1 MIISTGSIAL
11 DTTRTPFQTI
21 ERALGGAASFFS
33 YCATYFSPVRLVGVV
48 GEDFP
53 AEHWKLL
60 QDKGIDLAGVKKE
73 GRTMFC
79 DWNYHHDLHTRE
91 YNKLELNSLASFKP
105 TVPMNWTKT
114 PYVYLGTTL
123 PEQQLSI
130 LKQVRNPSFTL
141 MDTIEY
147 YIDHDRKNLD
157 EVIAKVDC
165 VLLNDVEARKY
176 ANSANLIKA
185 AKYVLDKGPKMVLIK
200 KGENGCIL
208 FTANTILPS
217 AAFPL
222 ETIIDPTGAGDSF
235 AGGFLGHIARKGSR
249 DVQTLKEAM
258 AYGHVMGSFAVE
270 DFGLRR
276 LQTLTPGQ
284 LQSRYNLYKQM
295 VCF

>member
-1 MIISTGSIAL
+1 MIIATGSIAL

-21 ERALGGAASFFS
+21 EKALGGAGSFFS
-33 YCATYFSPVRLVGVV
+33 YCSSFFTPTRLVGVV

-53 AEHWKLL
+53 AQHWKLL

-73 GRTMFC
+73 GLTMFC
-79 DWNYHHDLHTRE
+79 DWNYHHDLNTRD
-91 YNKLELNSLASFKP
+91 YNKLELNSLLTYRP
-105 TVPMNWTKT
+105 VVPITWTKT
-114 PYVYLGTTL
+114 PYLYLGTTV
-123 PEQQLSI
+123 PEQQLSV
-130 LKQVRNPSFTL
+130 LKQVKNPLFTL

-157 EVIAKVDC
+157 EVMAKVDA

-176 ANSANLIKA
+176 ANTPNLVKA
-185 AKYVLDKGPKMVLIK
+185 AKYVLDRGPKMVIIK
-200 KGENGCIL
+200 KGENGCTL
-208 FTANTILPS
+208 FTPTAILPS

-222 ETIIDPTGAGDSF
+222 ENIIDPTGAGDSF
-235 AGGFLGHIARKGSR
+235 AGGFLGHIAKMGKR

-258 AYGHVMGSFAVE
+258 AYGHVMGSYAVE

-276 LQTLTPGQ
+276 LKALTAGQ

>member
-1 MIISTGSIAL
+1 MIICTGSIAL

-21 ERALGGAASFFS
+21 EKALGGAGSFFS
-33 YCATYFSPVRLVGVV
+33 YCASYFTPIRLVGVV

-53 AEHWKLL
+53 PTHWKLL
-60 QDKGIDLAGVKKE
+60 QDKGIDMTGVKKE
-73 GRTMFC
+73 GTTFFC

-105 TVPMNWTKT
+105 VVPINWAKT

-123 PEQQLSI
+123 PEQQLSM
-130 LKQVRNPSFTL
+130 LKQVKNPLFTL

-147 YIDHDRKNLD
+147 YIDHDRKALD
-157 EVIAKVDC
+157 EVIARVDG

-185 AKYVLDKGPKMVLIK
+185 AKFVLDKGPKMVLVK
-200 KGENGCIL
+200 KGENGCVL
-208 FTANTILPS
+208 FTRNTILPS
-217 AAFPL
+217 PAFPL
-222 ETIIDPTGAGDSF
+222 ETVNDPTGAGDSF
-235 AGGFLGHIARKGSR
+235 AGGFLGHIAKTGKR

-258 AYGHVMGSFAVE
+258 AYGHVLGSFAVE

-276 LQTLTPGQ
+276 LQSLTPGH
-284 LQSRYNLYKQM
+284 LQMRYNLYKQM